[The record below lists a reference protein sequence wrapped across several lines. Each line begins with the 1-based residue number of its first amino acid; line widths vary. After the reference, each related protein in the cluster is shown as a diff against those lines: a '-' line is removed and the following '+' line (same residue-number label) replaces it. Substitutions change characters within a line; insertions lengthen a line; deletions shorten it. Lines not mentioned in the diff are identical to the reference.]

1 MVGMAPAED
10 GAGLGKAG
18 AGVGEMRPPPVPVK
32 RKAPAPKDEPTPK
45 RLQLG
50 DDLPDEVSRED
61 IQHMLDK
68 ADELHVETLNETALK
83 RMHLQFERKVKVNR
97 ELRIKHADDP
107 DKFLKSE
114 VDLDEEI
121 KKFTLVATNPE
132 LYPALIKLE
141 TLPLMVGMLNHVNT
155 DIAVDVFEVLSEL
168 TDPDAIADVEE
179 PEVFLKALFE
189 AQLCQMTVD
198 VLMRIDE
205 TASDEDFKAVT
216 NGLSMIENLADSMPQ
231 ETCKQFLEIPN
242 FLPWLIKR
250 VRAQGAMDYNKVYA
264 SEILGIVLQN
274 SEPARDSMVKLEG
287 VDKLLRGIAAYRKRD
302 PADSEESEYVQN
314 MFDCLCSLMLLKAN
328 QLAFGRLQGL
338 ELMIRMMK
346 ERVFASNLALK
357 LADHALRHCPE
368 NCQVFVEKLGLKVLF
383 AIFMKRGA
391 KTKKES
397 EAKELEEHV
406 TSIVQSLCRYC
417 TGTPVARVLNK
428 FVESQ
433 FEKLERLLEM
443 HEEYNRSVKA
453 ADEAR
458 DQGLA
463 QKIDREL
470 EVNDE
475 EQLFLDRC
483 DAGLFTLQQVDLI
496 LVRLVN
502 MGNRQASEEIGK
514 LMDAKGVKLSE
525 VRDVLVE
532 YCKNLGKAAQE
543 ERKEVMS
550 YLRAMMTRYGG
561 DADVAVESG
570 AADGA
575 ATPEDMDGA
584 ATPEEADP
592 NQVTD
597 DEAAP
602 AASEPAEAEDKERK
616 KEKKDRSK

>member
-1 MVGMAPAED
+1 
-10 GAGLGKAG
+10 
-18 AGVGEMRPPPVPVK
+18 MRPPPVPVK

-50 DDLPDEVSRED
+50 DELPDEVSRED

>member
-1 MVGMAPAED
+1 
-10 GAGLGKAG
+10 
-18 AGVGEMRPPPVPVK
+18 
-32 RKAPAPKDEPTPK
+32 
-45 RLQLG
+45 
-50 DDLPDEVSRED
+50 
-61 IQHMLDK
+61 
-68 ADELHVETLNETALK
+68 
-83 RMHLQFERKVKVNR
+83 
-97 ELRIKHADDP
+97 
-107 DKFLKSE
+107 
-114 VDLDEEI
+114 
-121 KKFTLVATNPE
+121 
-132 LYPALIKLE
+132 
-141 TLPLMVGMLNHVNT
+141 
-155 DIAVDVFEVLSEL
+155 
-168 TDPDAIADVEE
+168 
-179 PEVFLKALFE
+179 
-189 AQLCQMTVD
+189 
-198 VLMRIDE
+198 
-205 TASDEDFKAVT
+205 
-216 NGLSMIENLADSMPQ
+216 
-231 ETCKQFLEIPN
+231 
-242 FLPWLIKR
+242 
-250 VRAQGAMDYNKVYA
+250 
-264 SEILGIVLQN
+264 
-274 SEPARDSMVKLEG
+274 
-287 VDKLLRGIAAYRKRD
+287 
-302 PADSEESEYVQN
+302 
-314 MFDCLCSLMLLKAN
+314 
-328 QLAFGRLQGL
+328 
-338 ELMIRMMK
+338 
-346 ERVFASNLALK
+346 
-357 LADHALRHCPE
+357 
-368 NCQVFVEKLGLKVLF
+368 
-383 AIFMKRGA
+383 MKRGA

>member
-1 MVGMAPAED
+1 MQEAN
-10 GAGLGKAG
+10 

-231 ETCKQFLEIPN
+231 DTCKQFLEIPN

-274 SEPARDSMVKLEG
+274 SEPARESMVKLEG

-346 ERVFASNLALK
+346 EHSLGDRLGLLVSDHFSQIGGQTESAPNLAWLVRGQKALNSKPPTPESEAPKLEEERVFASNLALK

-463 QKIDREL
+463 QKIDREPL
-470 EVNDE
+470 
-475 EQLFLDRC
+475 
-483 DAGLFTLQQVDLI
+483 GL
-496 LVRLVN
+496 
-502 MGNRQASEEIGK
+502 S
-514 LMDAKGVKLSE
+514 
-525 VRDVLVE
+525 
-532 YCKNLGKAAQE
+532 
-543 ERKEVMS
+543 
-550 YLRAMMTRYGG
+550 
-561 DADVAVESG
+561 
-570 AADGA
+570 
-575 ATPEDMDGA
+575 
-584 ATPEEADP
+584 
-592 NQVTD
+592 
-597 DEAAP
+597 
-602 AASEPAEAEDKERK
+602 
-616 KEKKDRSK
+616 